1 MTFVGGDK
9 YEGEWKD
16 NKVDGQGTWT
26 YGNDF
31 EFEGRQIKKGDRFV
45 GEFVED
51 FPKGEG
57 IYYHADGR
65 IEEGHWDGFELVQEK
80 KISNQKP
87 Q

>member
-1 MTFVGGDK
+1 MELSLGVVMANT
-9 YEGEWKD
+9 
-16 NKVDGQGTWT
+16 KVQKQT
-26 YGNDF
+26 
-31 EFEGRQIKKGDRFV
+31 DRFV
-45 GEFVED
+45 GEFAGD

-80 KISNQKP
+80 KISKQKP